1 MRKVGVGEVD
11 GQEKG
16 SGYQEE
22 GGRAGLLAVRM
33 IYGRAARLGPNPHPT
48 LPALCVVYT
57 VLYS

>member
-1 MRKVGVGEVD
+1 MD